1 MILRP
6 PIPESA
12 TGDLLTRQA
21 SWINNRRIYDRDC
34 LVRLAMVQANT
45 DALATR
51 LGASEGRELA
61 LAEAGPQD
69 MMGHNMMQEQGGF
82 GSDPDEGRD

>member
-1 MILRP
+1 
-6 PIPESA
+6 
-12 TGDLLTRQA
+12 
-21 SWINNRRIYDRDC
+21 
-34 LVRLAMVQANT
+34 MVQANT
-45 DALATR
+45 DALAAR
-51 LGASEGRELA
+51 LGATEGRELA